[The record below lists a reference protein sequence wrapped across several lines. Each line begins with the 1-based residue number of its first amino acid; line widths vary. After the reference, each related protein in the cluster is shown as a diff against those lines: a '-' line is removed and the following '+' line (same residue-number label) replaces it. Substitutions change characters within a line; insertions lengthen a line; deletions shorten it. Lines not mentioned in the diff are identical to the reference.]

1 MDRLKALE
9 LFVGTAREGSLSAA
23 GRRVGLSPASV
34 SRHIGELEAR
44 LGVQLFHR
52 TTRHLALTD
61 AGRLFLQR
69 VEEVLHGI
77 EGAEAAAL
85 ALQAVPRGTL
95 RIHSRTLFGIKVL
108 TPLLP
113 GFQQA
118 YPELKVDL
126 RLSER
131 RIQLRDEEF
140 DVDLL
145 IGTPTDPS
153 LMQRR
158 LLASRRILV
167 ASPDYVRTR
176 PALRVPDDLARH
188 NCLTYWTGPEPVV
201 WKFLDKRGALSEIA
215 APSSLICNNGLILSE
230 LAVKGHGIALLDDY
244 TVADELDGGRLVRL
258 LPGYKVTNS
267 NFDEGVSA
275 AFLPS
280 AYLPEKI
287 RVFIDFMAREVPR
300 LVKRP
305 KERRP

>member
-23 GRRVGLSPASV
+23 GRRAGLSPASV

-69 VEEVLHGI
+69 VEELLHGI

-95 RIHSRTLFGIKVL
+95 RIHSRTLFGMKVL

-145 IGTPTDPS
+145 IGTPNDPS

-167 ASPDYVRTR
+167 ASPDYVRSR
-176 PALRVPDDLARH
+176 PALRVPGELAQH
-188 NCLTYWTGPEPVV
+188 NCLTYWMGLEPVV
-201 WKFLDKRGALSEIA
+201 WKFLDKRGALSEVA
-215 APSSLICNNGLILSE
+215 VPSAFTCNNGLILSE
-230 LAVKGHGIALLDDY
+230 LAAKGHGIALLDDY
-244 TVADELDGGRLVRL
+244 TVADELDDGRLVRL

-300 LVKRP
+300 LVKRQ
-305 KERRP
+305 KRPRP

>member
-1 MDRLKALE
+1 MDRLQAFE

-23 GRRVGLSPASV
+23 GRRAGLSPASV
-34 SRHIGELEAR
+34 SRHIGDLEEL

-69 VEEVLHGI
+69 IEEVLHGI
-77 EGAEAAAL
+77 EDAEAAAL
-85 ALQAVPRGTL
+85 ALQSVPRGSL
-95 RIHSRTLFGIKVL
+95 RIHSRTLFGVKVL

-113 GFQQA
+113 DFQMA
-118 YPELKVDL
+118 YPELKVDF

-153 LMQRR
+153 LIQRR

-167 ASPDYVRTR
+167 ASPDYVRRR
-176 PALRVPDDLARH
+176 PAVRVPDDLMQH
-188 NCLTYWTGPEPVV
+188 NCLTYWMGPEPVV

-215 APSSLICNNGLILSE
+215 VPSSFTCNNGLILSE

-244 TVADELDGGRLVRL
+244 TVADELGGGRLVRL
-258 LPGYKVTNS
+258 LPSYKVTNS
-267 NFDEGVSA
+267 NFDEGVCA

-280 AYLPEKI
+280 AYLPQKI
-287 RVFIDFMAREVPR
+287 RVFVDFMVREVPR

-305 KERRP
+305 KGRRP